1 MGVAASTQKP
11 EPYMTT
17 ATLEAPAVPAV
28 SVTTSPGLDAQPWID
43 DYAMERVSYQVARL
57 SRSLDLRE
65 HDEEDIRQ
73 DLIAE
78 LCSAEPRFDPSLASR
93 KTFICRVLTRASA
106 YIARSIRSRR
116 QGYGRPMV
124 SLSALQAARA
134 EQLHAS
140 QRDDPAQSVPL
151 SIDLDRG
158 LGRLDAEQRKLAENL
173 KTQTPREI
181 AAESGVHRSTVYRA
195 IAGIREEMSGLGLGA
210 AG

>member
-1 MGVAASTQKP
+1 
-11 EPYMTT
+11 MTT
-17 ATLEAPAVPAV
+17 ATLEAPAV
-28 SVTTSPGLDAQPWID
+28 SVNTSPGLDAQPWID

-65 HDEEDIRQ
+65 HDEEDVRQ
-73 DLIAE
+73 ELIAE

-140 QRDDPAQSVPL
+140 QRDDPAQGVPL
-151 SIDLDRG
+151 SIDLQRG
-158 LGRLDAEQRKLAENL
+158 LGRLDAEQRKLAEDL

-181 AAESGVHRSTVYRA
+181 AAEAGVHRSTVYRA
-195 IAGIREEMSGLGLGA
+195 IAGIREEMLGLGLGA

>member
-1 MGVAASTQKP
+1 MTASHSIAQNT
-11 EPYMTT
+11 
-17 ATLEAPAVPAV
+17 PAV
-28 SVTTSPGLDAQPWID
+28 TPWID

-65 HDEEDIRQ
+65 HDEEDVRQ
-73 DLIAE
+73 ELIAE
-78 LCSAEPRFDPSLASR
+78 LCSAELRFDPSLASR

-140 QRDDPAQSVPL
+140 QRDDPAQGVPL
-151 SIDLDRG
+151 SIDLERG
-158 LGRLDAEQRKLAENL
+158 LGRLDADQRKLAEDL

-181 AAESGVHRSTVYRA
+181 AAEAGVHRSTVYRA

>member
-1 MGVAASTQKP
+1 
-11 EPYMTT
+11 MTT

-28 SVTTSPGLDAQPWID
+28 SVNTSPGLDAQPWID

-65 HDEEDIRQ
+65 HDEEDVRQ
-73 DLIAE
+73 ELIAE

-93 KTFICRVLTRASA
+93 KTFICRVLTRAAA

-140 QRDDPAQSVPL
+140 QRDDPAQGVPL
-151 SIDLDRG
+151 WIDLERG
-158 LGRLDAEQRKLAENL
+158 LGRLDAKQRKLAEDL
-173 KTQTPREI
+173 KSQTPREI